1 MERGAVSSAILVLA
15 LVSIVGVLAAVTLN
29 AWQPSG
35 LVMQNQNVYVT
46 EDASQVGMQCN
57 NQQNLA
63 YFLGYTGVYAVFC
76 CTEDMNGANDCKYPH
91 QIMIKRS
98 Y

>member
-15 LVSIVGVLAAVTLN
+15 LVSIVGVLATVTLTV
-29 AWQPSG
+29 WQPSG
-35 LVMQNQNVYVT
+35 LVMQNQNVYPT

-57 NQQNLA
+57 NQQNFA
-63 YFLGYTGVYAVFC
+63 YFLGYTGIYAVFC
-76 CTEDMNGANDCKYPH
+76 CVEDMHGANECKYPH
-91 QIMIKRS
+91 QVIITRS

>member
-1 MERGAVSSAILVLA
+1 MERGAVSSPILVLA

-35 LVMQNQNVYVT
+35 LVMQNQNIYVT
-46 EDASQVGMQCN
+46 EDASQVGIQCT

-63 YFLGYTGVYAVFC
+63 YFLGYAGRYAVFC
-76 CTEDMNGANDCKYPH
+76 CVEDMHGTNECKYPH
-91 QIMIKRS
+91 QVLITKS